1 MECGTPGKESERKEP
16 CHVKPAKSSMLA
28 LGLLLAAGAG
38 QCPAAAGGDVVE
50 IAVDRDTPEY
60 MERTD
65 KPFCERV
72 TFRDLGSRPPPE
84 PPEYRILSHSLSQ
97 NSRAWFRLDAAATP
111 PEAILAIQN
120 TGGIPLWI
128 MDGVD
133 TLLVPLQP
141 DAAIPDD
148 CLQIPW
154 KVDIALPYAWKRVAP
169 WEGLS
174 IRCPVDAAVVPLL
187 EKASVIVAPVTY
199 RLEEDGVISF
209 EFLTVPGKSAGK
221 DAP

>member
-1 MECGTPGKESERKEP
+1 M
-16 CHVKPAKSSMLA
+16 KPAKLSMLA

-38 QCPAAAGGDVVE
+38 QCPAAAGGDVLE
-50 IAVDRDTPEY
+50 IAVDSDAPEY
-60 MERTD
+60 TDRTD
-65 KPFCERV
+65 EPWCERV
-72 TFRDLGSRPPPE
+72 TFHDRGARRPPE
-84 PPEYRILSHSLSQ
+84 PSEYRILSHSLSQ

-148 CLQIPW
+148 CLQIPCQRDF
-154 KVDIALPYAWKRVAP
+154 DIAFPNGWKRVAP
-169 WEGLS
+169 REGLS
-174 IRCPVDAAVVPLL
+174 IRCPVDAAVVPTL
-187 EKASVIVAPVTY
+187 EKASFIVAPVAY
-199 RLEEDGVISF
+199 RLEEDGMISF
-209 EFLTVPGKSAGK
+209 KFVPVPGESAGK